1 MPAIDVK
8 SLQDTAIQYQ
18 KELLWLPL
26 IGLEDSMKYLNLVPN
41 IQNER
46 KITTFERTNGIL
58 KPHTGAVNK
67 QEEVGKTVTR
77 TLKVYPGDV
86 VVEDFP
92 ENYRT
97 VAYGPDVLLGKNQSK
112 KHPWELVMLRAIMES
127 VSEDLNLSLFCGQRD
142 DLILD
147 AYHVFDGFDKII
159 DDELDDGNISQ
170 ALGNLYPYSFT
181 LGNGDPLEYLLT
193 MWKSAPLEL
202 RRKKTIMYVSQALF
216 DEYNNYFLN
225 EMGAMLDIFNRTI
238 DKKDYT
244 LLLGTEGRC
253 TLAPMIGKQGSNRVL
268 LTDYS
273 NLEVGVDQTSDQE
286 FIEVRR
292 VDNPFVVQF
301 VVKLVFGVQMQ
312 SLHKKRFLVDMGDGA
327 EIPVPSGSGSGS
339 GSVI

>member
-1 MPAIDVK
+1 MPAINVE

-26 IGLEDSMKYLNLVPN
+26 IGLEDSLKYLTLVPN

-58 KPHTGAVNK
+58 KPHTGSVNL
-67 QEEVGKTVTR
+67 QEDLGKTVTR

-127 VSEDLNLSLFCGQRD
+127 VSEDLNLSLFCGQRSD
-142 DLILD
+142 EMLD
-147 AYHVFDGFDKII
+147 AYHVFDGFDTII
-159 DDELDDGNISQ
+159 NNELDDLMISP
-170 ALGNLYPYSFT
+170 ALGNMYDDSW
-181 LGNGDPLEYLLT
+181 NGSESLVQYLNQ
-193 MWKSAPLEL
+193 MWRAAPLEL
-202 RRKKTIMYVSQALF
+202 KRRKTIMYVSQGLF
-216 DEYNNYFLN
+216 EQYNLELGS
-225 EMGAMLDIFNRTI
+225 EMGMFIYGLNGFGI
-238 DKKDYT
+238 DRPAETK
-244 LLLGTEGRC
+244 LWGSEGRC
-253 TLAPMIGKQGSNRVL
+253 TLAPMIGKQESTRVL
-268 LTDYS
+268 MTDPG

-301 VVKLVFGVQMQ
+301 VVKLVFGVQVQ
-312 SLHKKRFLVDMGDGA
+312 SLNKKRFFVDGGSDS
-327 EIPVPSGSGSGS
+327 EIPVSGSGSGS
-339 GSVI
+339 I

>member
-1 MPAIDVK
+1 MPAIDVT
-8 SLQDTAIQYQ
+8 SLQNTAIQYQ

-26 IGLEDSMKYLNLVPN
+26 IGLEDSLKYLNLVPN

-67 QEEVGKTVTR
+67 QEDVGKTVTR

-127 VSEDLNLSLFCGQRD
+127 VSEDLNLSLFCGQRND
-142 DLILD
+142 AILD
-147 AYHVFDGFDKII
+147 AYHVFDGFDRII
-159 DDELDDGNISQ
+159 DLEIDEGTISP
-170 ALGNLYPYSFT
+170 AIGNLFPYSYT
-181 LGNGDPLEYLLT
+181 LGNGNPMEYLLG
-193 MWKSAPLEL
+193 MWKAAPLEL
-202 RRKKTIMYVSQALF
+202 RRKKTIMYVSQAMF
-216 DEYNNYFLN
+216 DEYNNYFLY
-225 EMGAMLDIFNRTI
+225 EMGAMMDIFNHTI

-244 LLLGTEGRC
+244 LLAGTEGRC
-253 TLAPMIGKQGSNRVL
+253 TLAPMIGKQGTNRVL

-273 NLEVGVDQTSDQE
+273 NMEVGVDQTSDQE

-301 VVKLVFGVQMQ
+301 VVKLVFGVQVQ
-312 SLHKKRFLVDMGDGA
+312 SLHKKRFVVDMGGGA
-327 EIPVPSGSGSGS
+327 EIPAGSGSGSGS